1 MQRKTLQ
8 YSDAKYSP
16 EIQKNK
22 DVMEITVR
30 IGENLQ

>member
-8 YSDAKYSP
+8 YSDEKYSP
-16 EIQKNK
+16 DIQKNK